1 MTHLRLRSQL
11 LITALLI
18 ILGLT
23 GSLLFFVRHTVNVEI
38 QKQVHDGTEESVR
51 AFESVQ
57 RQREVQLSRMA
68 AMLADLPTLKA
79 MMPGDAFTI
88 QDASETFWK
97 LAGSDLFVL
106 AKPDRRVV
114 ALHMTK
120 PGWSSDTA
128 QRDLN
133 RSTDLGEDASWWY
146 NDGRLYQVFLQPI
159 TSGSGST
166 SQQLGILAVGY
177 QVDSAVAQ
185 QLSLVANNQIALT
198 TNGTVIA
205 STLPGRDETE
215 LQRRVSSGVLLT
227 GATSGQIALA
237 TDQYAYSSILL
248 HGSSPSPVLCYVMMP
263 LVPINSLYQTPELL
277 HLPDGWGRGALR
289 VLLFGFVA
297 RTITRPLD
305 NLVAGVKALAAGDF
319 TYSITPRGST
329 GIVELGTS
337 FAQMR
342 GQLLA
347 LQQQRIETERI
358 AALARAASSISHDL
372 RHYLAAV
379 VANAEILYEADE
391 LKLKKDEIY
400 EEIKTAANQ
409 MTDLIDSLRE
419 LSYQRNAI
427 TPSLTRIDQV
437 IRRAIEAIHSK
448 PEFRQARIILTASDD
463 LEGMFDARKLE
474 RVFFNLILN
483 ACEATAAIEGSVK
496 VEAKNTGNRS
506 KSELRTTGPESPE
519 ASATRS
525 LIPLSALES
534 RTGRG
539 WVWRSSA
546 RLFRITPVQSQ
557 SNKPLRWEP
566 PFWSASP
573 ARNKP
578 FLTTPNPPLAEHDLP
593 GPRTLMDFQQARS
606 LCLAG
611 DRMMTSF

>member
-1 MTHLRLRSQL
+1 MTPFRLRSQL
-11 LITALLI
+11 LIAALLI

-38 QKQVHDGTEESVR
+38 QKQVRDGTAASVR
-51 AFESVQ
+51 TFESLQ
-57 RQREVQLSRMA
+57 RQRELQLSRMA

-79 MMPGDAFTI
+79 MMPAPNALTI
-88 QDASETFWK
+88 SDASETFWK

-106 AKPDRRVV
+106 ARPNREVV

-120 PGWSSDTA
+120 PGGSA
-128 QRDLN
+128 ANVQRDLV

-159 TSGSGST
+159 NAGAAPNI
-166 SQQLGILAVGY
+166 QQLGILAVGY

-185 QLSLVANNQIALT
+185 QLSIVAGNQIALT
-198 TNGTVIA
+198 TNGSVIA
-205 STLPGRDETE
+205 STLPTRDEAE
-215 LQRRVSSGVLLT
+215 LQQRISSGSLAP
-227 GATSGQIALA
+227 GASSGQLALA
-237 TDQYAYSSILL
+237 TDQYAYSSVLL
-248 HGSSPSPVLCYVMMP
+248 HGSSPAPVSCYVMMP
-263 LVPINSLYQTPELL
+263 LVPANTFIN
-277 HLPDGWGRGALR
+277 HLNRTIFVMGAAAVLFGA
-289 VLLFGFVA
+289 LLFGFVA

-329 GIVELGTS
+329 ELVELSTS

-347 LQQQRIETERI
+347 LQQQRIESERI

-379 VANAEILYEADE
+379 VANAEFLYEADE

-400 EEIKTAANQ
+400 EEIKTAATQ

-448 PEFRQARIILTASDD
+448 PEFRQVRIILLASED

-483 ACEATAAIEGSVK
+483 ACEATADSQGSIT
-496 VEAKNTGNRS
+496 VEAKSTGDAFEIRIHDNGHGIPGSIRHTLFDPFVSFGKPNGTGLGLAIVSKIVQDHAGSVTVEQTSEAGTTVLVRLPCSERS
-506 KSELRTTGPESPE
+506 IPRNAKSTF
-519 ASATRS
+519 
-525 LIPLSALES
+525 I
-534 RTGRG
+534 
-539 WVWRSSA
+539 
-546 RLFRITPVQSQ
+546 
-557 SNKPLRWEP
+557 
-566 PFWSASP
+566 
-573 ARNKP
+573 
-578 FLTTPNPPLAEHDLP
+578 
-593 GPRTLMDFQQARS
+593 
-606 LCLAG
+606 
-611 DRMMTSF
+611 